1 MKGISLSRSRG
12 RSKILAIHKPSSS
25 HQHICPWWCCF
36 TFDNIFRKL
45 FQNPELILKPYVRQS
60 WTVLEVGPGMGYFTI
75 PLARLVG
82 EKGRV
87 IAADIQQKMLDV
99 IDLKALRAGVRD
111 RIKLQKST
119 PDKIEIN
126 EPIDF
131 CLVFWMV
138 HEVPNRERFFDE
150 IYPNLKQNG
159 LLLLVEPKI
168 HVSRENFNESLAAAQ
183 SSGLSI
189 EDRPSIFLSYATLLK
204 K

>member
-1 MKGISLSRSRG
+1 
-12 RSKILAIHKPSSS
+12 
-25 HQHICPWWCCF
+25 
-36 TFDNIFRKL
+36 
-45 FQNPELILKPYVRQS
+45 
-60 WTVLEVGPGMGYFTI
+60 MGYFTI

-82 EKGRV
+82 DTGKV

-99 IDLKALRAGVRD
+99 IDRKALRTGVKD

-131 CLVFWMV
+131 CLAFWMV

-150 IYPNLKQNG
+150 IYSNLKQNG
-159 LLLLVEPKI
+159 LLLLVEPKV
-168 HVSRENFNESLAAAQ
+168 HVSRENFNESLAAAR
-183 SSGLSI
+183 SSGLAI